1 MDPSLAMCSR
11 FLLEILKWTP
21 TWQSRRA
28 SAQKLERK
36 GTRGMRWG
44 FPRKFSVGPEHGEV
58 EGSVVGNLNGPQ
70 LGDVLRGSVG
80 NFGMETYSEI

>member
-1 MDPSLAMCSR
+1 MVG
-11 FLLEILKWTP
+11 FWLEISRRTP

-44 FPRKFSVGPEHGEV
+44 FPRKFSVGPELREA
-58 EGSVVGNLNGPQ
+58 EGWMVGNLNGPQ
-70 LGDVLRGSVG
+70 LGDVLRVSVG
-80 NFGMETYSEI
+80 SSGMES